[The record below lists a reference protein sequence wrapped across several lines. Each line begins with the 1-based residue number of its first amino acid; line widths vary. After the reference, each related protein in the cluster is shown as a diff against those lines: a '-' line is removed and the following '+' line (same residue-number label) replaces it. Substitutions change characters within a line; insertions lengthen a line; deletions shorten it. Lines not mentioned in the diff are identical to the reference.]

1 MSFWCCD
8 AVDLRSEAW
17 LNDNNTLWHDPEWLL
32 LMLHRLELILVWRR
46 LELWMTGSF
55 LLVSHRQD
63 LLAWYGL
70 GLISNYR
77 WNLYF
82 LEFFHICR
90 ICCLASQSHS
100 DGKCRSTFDVFDAL
114 ATSPDDLS
122 WFGLG
127 WKVKELSLVM
137 RTVWL
142 HEVKVWELLSWCQS
156 YFLKFNIECWYRKT
170 VLPVHLDILLTQLV
184 GRRGGG
190 VPTRCDDDLPP
201 GKGA

>member
-100 DGKCRSTFDVFDAL
+100 DGKCRSTFDVFDTL

-127 WKVKELSLVM
+127 WKVKELALVVI
-137 RTVWL
+137 TVWL
-142 HEVKVWELLSWCQS
+142 HEAKVLGLESCKWQIFCHACLEHHNTKPRAGVCNYFNVGTLQILFELGCDKPILR
-156 YFLKFNIECWYRKT
+156 LKTN
-170 VLPVHLDILLTQLV
+170 LV
-184 GRRGGG
+184 
-190 VPTRCDDDLPP
+190 
-201 GKGA
+201 

>member
-55 LLVSHRQD
+55 LLVPHRQD

-170 VLPVHLDILLTQLV
+170 VLPVHLDLLLTQLV

-190 VPTRCDDDLPP
+190 VLAHCDYDLPP
-201 GKGA
+201 G

>member
-17 LNDNNTLWHDPEWLL
+17 LKDNNTLWHDPEWLL
-32 LMLHRLELILVWRR
+32 LMLHRLEVSLVWRR

-55 LLVSHRQD
+55 LLVPHRQD

-82 LEFFHICR
+82 LEFLHICR
-90 ICCLASQSHS
+90 MCCLASQSHS

-127 WKVKELSLVM
+127 WKVKDTSPRILFELCFDTPILSLNQ
-137 RTVWL
+137 L
-142 HEVKVWELLSWCQS
+142 GLIWC
-156 YFLKFNIECWYRKT
+156 YLI
-170 VLPVHLDILLTQLV
+170 
-184 GRRGGG
+184 
-190 VPTRCDDDLPP
+190 TRS
-201 GKGA
+201 KI

>member
-170 VLPVHLDILLTQLV
+170 VLPVHLDLLLTQLV

-201 GKGA
+201 G